1 MVSGTMPG
9 SASPNLSDQRL
20 DEIAAHLRQAFAVNS
35 DDNVM
40 LSDLATALDSPELA
54 EIFQEIAT
62 LRNEELQRLERL
74 LGRFAHNDR

>member
-1 MVSGTMPG
+1 MPG

-40 LSDLATALDSPELA
+40 LSDLATALDSPDLA
-54 EIFQEIAT
+54 EIFQEIAA